1 MFSFMDFW
9 WISKLFADQILHN
22 QNKVVTII
30 LGGWFL
36 IHVLSAP

>member
-9 WISKLFADQILHN
+9 WILKLFADQIVHN
-22 QNKVVTII
+22 HNKVVTII
-30 LGGWFL
+30 LDDWFL